1 MHGHSQEWG
10 VSKNRKNRWHKYLY
24 LTWALL
30 LTSNLN
36 IFNFSEENLN
46 EPLCKVKW
54 CLLHLCW
61 FMSSD
66 VNHTEPWYPWVGGY
80 WSGFTCGKVPQFCS
94 AHLLPIKSRHAASPV
109 HQLPLCPT
117 NPTIPYTNF
126 TSASRSVRLSRW
138 ESKFWKCL
146 RLADGWLPFAIWPVH
161 FRPTFITVCL

>member
-66 VNHTEPWYPWVGGY
+66 VNHIEPWYPWVGGY

-94 AHLLPIKSRHAASPV
+94 AHLLPIKSRHAVLYINYHCVQPIQPSRTPTSLQ
-109 HQLPLCPT
+109 HQEDQ
-117 NPTIPYTNF
+117 
-126 TSASRSVRLSRW
+126 W
-138 ESKFWKCL
+138 ESGFWKCL
-146 RLADGWLPFAIWPVH
+146 RLGVIGCHLT
-161 FRPTFITVCL
+161 TFTLGLLSSR